1 MAKPLIEIKDVRK
14 VYKVKKGNDVI
25 ALNGVNLDINENEFV
40 CVVGPSGCGKT
51 TLLNIIA
58 GLEQYDSGS
67 VKMDGADVIGPGPNR
82 GVIFQQYALFPW
94 MTVKKNIK
102 YGMKFL
108 KKKQRPVDVPLR
120 FNLYLNLKKS

>member
-67 VKMDGADVIGPGPNR
+67 VKMDGAD
-82 GVIFQQYALFPW
+82 
-94 MTVKKNIK
+94 
-102 YGMKFL
+102 
-108 KKKQRPVDVPLR
+108 
-120 FNLYLNLKKS
+120 

>member
-51 TLLNIIA
+51 TLLNV
-58 GLEQYDSGS
+58 L
-67 VKMDGADVIGPGPNR
+67 
-82 GVIFQQYALFPW
+82 
-94 MTVKKNIK
+94 
-102 YGMKFL
+102 
-108 KKKQRPVDVPLR
+108 
-120 FNLYLNLKKS
+120 

>member
-14 VYKVKKGNDVI
+14 VYKVKKWNDVI

-67 VKMDGADVIGPGPNR
+67 V
-82 GVIFQQYALFPW
+82 
-94 MTVKKNIK
+94 
-102 YGMKFL
+102 
-108 KKKQRPVDVPLR
+108 
-120 FNLYLNLKKS
+120 

>member
-82 GVIFQQYALFPW
+82 GVIFQQYALFQPITLFTDNLLLSQV
-94 MTVKKNIK
+94 TVTNEAK
-102 YGMKFL
+102 YAII
-108 KKKQRPVDVPLR
+108 
-120 FNLYLNLKKS
+120 